1 MTTVVPFPLWGNRG
15 MRQKCTR
22 SDGQTAQH
30 FFFSFFVNVQVYT
43 RHRFKILNMYNC
55 SPLTRSQVK
64 NMRNKIFFFFR
75 NEEQTTVICIDRRVR
90 KQNFLRSSRVL
101 SSKKKKKKK
110 RKKTI
115 DFSLISSLFFPPFFL
130 VNAAITLL
138 YWKEDE
144 ETLAMRNEEELQ
156 ELTIVGE
163 VCWGLRSSGPSL
175 QKLLLSAPYNWH
187 HFQPFR
193 RLLVAVNIL
202 RISFDTGNG
211 EERLTNVVVAITCN

>member
-101 SSKKKKKKK
+101 SSKKKEKEKKKK
-110 RKKTI
+110 NDRFLI
-115 DFSLISSLFFPPFFL
+115 DILPLFPP
-130 VNAAITLL
+130 
-138 YWKEDE
+138 
-144 ETLAMRNEEELQ
+144 
-156 ELTIVGE
+156 
-163 VCWGLRSSGPSL
+163 
-175 QKLLLSAPYNWH
+175 LLLS
-187 HFQPFR
+187 
-193 RLLVAVNIL
+193 
-202 RISFDTGNG
+202 
-211 EERLTNVVVAITCN
+211 